1 MIFAAVDVG
10 SNAVRLLISDVYEK
24 GDGAIVAE
32 KTSLVRVPIRLGEDT
47 FVRGIISDEKRGLL
61 SHALH
66 AFSNL
71 FQVYRPVS
79 YAACATSALR
89 EAENGAEVA
98 AYVSRQSGI
107 EIDII
112 DGKTEALIVGKGF
125 DSHLGD
131 TEDIY
136 LFADVGGGST
146 DLSVSYRGNILEL
159 RSFKLGT
166 VRILNNYDET
176 AEWGALK
183 AYLKELDEKFRK
195 KVLVGS
201 GGNINKISKLF
212 GTKGSKELTYKE
224 IDYGIR
230 QLENMSMDERIAK
243 FGLRHDRADVI
254 VPAGTIFLTIMKHLH
269 ASRILVPRIG
279 LVDGMIRALYHD
291 HNGTAPL
298 PAGVTAHRLATETA
312 AIAHRRKAGK

>member
-1 MIFAAVDVG
+1 MIFAAVDIG

-24 GDGAIVAE
+24 NNGAIVAE

-47 FVRGIISDEKRGLL
+47 FVQGTISDEKKGLL
-61 SHALH
+61 SHALK

-71 FQVYRPVS
+71 FHVYQPVS
-79 YAACATSALR
+79 YSACATSALR

-98 AYVSRQSGI
+98 AHVSRQSGI

-112 DGKTEALIVGKGF
+112 DGMTEALIVGKGG
-125 DSHLGD
+125 DSHCRD
-131 TEDIY
+131 TENIY
-136 LFADVGGGST
+136 LFVDVGGGST
-146 DLSVSYRGNILEL
+146 DLSVLYRGTILEL

-176 AEWGALK
+176 AEWEALK
-183 AYLKELDEKFRK
+183 AYLKQLDEKFRK

-230 QLENMSMDERIAK
+230 QLKEMSIDERIAK

-254 VPAGTIFLTIMKHLH
+254 VPAGTIFLSIMKHLH

-279 LVDGMIRALYHD
+279 LVDGIIRALYR
-291 HNGTAPL
+291 HNTESLPL
-298 PAGVTAHRLATETA
+298 PEGMTAHYLRW
-312 AIAHRRKAGK
+312 